1 MTYQCFKITQSIS
14 LIKKLHKIKN
24 LINDSILER
33 NKKIS
38 LIKINEE
45 EKNKITRD
53 LDKALSLFKT
63 KYNIIHNK
71 LYDIIN
77 IIIKCECCVRDD
89 MICNGGIMCLKEN
102 DNEGIWKEMDYLI
115 DKIGNFY
122 NDVETKLILE
132 LELCLFRINKIKK
145 IDYLSNSIYD

>member
-1 MTYQCFKITQSIS
+1 MSYQCFKISQSIS

-33 NKKIS
+33 NKKINS
-38 LIKINEE
+38 LKINEE
-45 EKNKITRD
+45 EKNKITKD
-53 LDKALSLFKT
+53 LDKKLSQFKV

-77 IIIKCECCVRDD
+77 IIVKCECCNRDD
-89 MICNGGIMCLKEN
+89 MNCNGGLMCLKEN
-102 DNEGIWKEMDYLI
+102 DNEEIWKGMDLLI
-115 DKIGNFY
+115 DKIENFY
-122 NDVETKLILE
+122 IDVETKLILE